1 MDFVPDYE
9 TAKRQS
15 EEYDA
20 NPRMFET
27 YSRAYVVT
35 NENLRQLSQL
45 MPKNR
50 ENVLTV
56 VGSGDHPL
64 WFSLY
69 GAKNIDTFD
78 VSYNAKLIMDIK
90 IAALGCLGWHNYK
103 RLLDNLYESTW
114 HPFVCISE
122 IKNMCKILPKL
133 PSTES
138 EYIKLLG
145 RTKIFR
151 TYCKPKE
158 SKTLPTFLE
167 YMKLRIK
174 VKESYN
180 FYMTDIRSLCICLK
194 KSYDVIHLSNILDYV
209 PTSEHKNVVLPLLN
223 HVNPGGRI
231 IAHNMNFE
239 VFKGYSNYF
248 GDTAKEVADSFGNWK
263 YIQKNIYSP
272 RLGIMLQGGTHVL
285 ERVR

>member
-9 TAKRQS
+9 KAQQQS
-15 EEYDA
+15 EEYDT
-20 NPRMFET
+20 NYNVFGT
-27 YSRAYVVT
+27 YARAYVIT
-35 NENLRQLSQL
+35 NENLRQLPQL
-45 MPKNR
+45 MPRNR
-50 ENVLTV
+50 ENILTV

-78 VSYNAKLIMDIK
+78 VSYNAKMIMDIK
-90 IAALGCLGWHNYK
+90 VAALSCLSWHSYK
-103 RLLDNLYESTW
+103 RLLDDLYESTW
-114 HPFVCISE
+114 YPFVRISG

-145 RTKIFR
+145 MTKIFR
-151 TYCKPKE
+151 PYCRPKE

-167 YMKLRIK
+167 YMKLHIK

-180 FYMTDIRSLCICLK
+180 FYMTDIRNLGNCLK

-209 PTSEHKNVVLPLLN
+209 PTSEHKNVILPLLN

-231 IAHNMNFE
+231 IAHNMNFDT
-239 VFKGYSNYF
+239 FKGYFNYF
-248 GDTAKEVADSFGNWK
+248 GDTAKEIADSLDNWK
-263 YIQKNIYSP
+263 YIQKTLAKPGS
-272 RLGIMLQGGTHVL
+272 IMVLSDGTHIL